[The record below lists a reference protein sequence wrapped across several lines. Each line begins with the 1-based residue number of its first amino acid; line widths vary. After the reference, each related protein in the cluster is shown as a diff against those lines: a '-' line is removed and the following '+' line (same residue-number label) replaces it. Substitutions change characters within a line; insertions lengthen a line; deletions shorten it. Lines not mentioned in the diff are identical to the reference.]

1 MTWQVLEQRWDKMK
15 FCIDKYPMGSFKG
28 QRSPGKYMDA
38 WLHKNLELY
47 ADKIVNDMTFLG
59 IIYSS
64 TLEVGTGKS
73 VLGTQIGEAWTEI
86 MNKKYNL
93 NLTFG
98 IDNIVWN
105 PKDLISKSTGT
116 NGFKKLP
123 KYSYVLL
130 DEWED
135 ANYWSELGMTLRQ
148 FFRKCRQ
155 LNLFIVC
162 IIPNWFQLPLS
173 YAVSRS
179 LFAIDVKFNDKLDRG
194 FFGFYNFPA
203 KRFLYMNGKK
213 QHNYK
218 VNRPTFDGQF
228 PDGYGVPE
236 KEYRE
241 AKLQDLIRYE
251 KENPEK
257 KNKSQL
263 LREQNLK
270 VFNNILKNH
279 PKIPNEELSKFF
291 GVSIR
296 TITDWKKGD
305 VSEIEDE
312 SSNYIITT
320 NKKDIFVDEERLEQQ
335 EKERA
340 LENNNGQE

>member
-1 MTWQVLEQRWDKMK
+1 MK

-73 VLGTQIGEAWTEI
+73 VLATQLGEAWTEI
-86 MNKKYNL
+86 MNNKYNL

-98 IDNIVWN
+98 IDNIVWR
-105 PKDLISKSTGT
+105 PKDLIDKATGN
-116 NGFKKLP
+116 NGFEKLP
-123 KYSYVLL
+123 KYSFILL

-135 ANYWSELGMTLRQ
+135 SNYWSELGITLRQ

-218 VNRPTFDGQF
+218 CNRPTFDGQF

-236 KEYRE
+236 SEYRE
-241 AKLQDLIRYE
+241 AKLDDLIRYE

-257 KNKSQL
+257 KTIVQ
-263 LREQNLK
+263 REREIKIKVMKNL
-270 VFNNILKNH
+270 I
-279 PKIPNEELSKFF
+279 KINPEITTEELAKTI
-291 GVSIR
+291 GVSERSISR
-296 TITDWKKGD
+296 WKVGD
-305 VSEIEDE
+305 VDDLPLTGD
-312 SSNYIITT
+312 NHIITT
-320 NKKDIFVDEERLEQQ
+320 KKKEIIVDEERLEQQ
-335 EKERA
+335 EKEKII
-340 LENNNGQE
+340 ENNNGQEE

>member
-1 MTWQVLEQRWDKMK
+1 MK
-15 FCIDKYPMGSFKG
+15 FQVDKYPMGSFKG

-38 WLHKNLELY
+38 WMYKNLELY

-73 VLGTQIGEAWTEI
+73 VFATQIGEAWTEI
-86 MNKKYNL
+86 MNRKYNL
-93 NLTFG
+93 NLEFG
-98 IDNIVWN
+98 IDNIVWR
-105 PKDLISKSTGT
+105 PKDLIDKATGN

-123 KYSYVLL
+123 KYSYILL

-135 ANYWSELGMTLRQ
+135 SNYWSELGVTLRQ

-179 LFAIDVKFNDKLDRG
+179 LFAIDVKFNDNLDRG

-218 VNRPTFDGQF
+218 CNRPTFNGQF

-236 KEYRE
+236 NEYRK
-241 AKLQDLIRYE
+241 AKLDDLIAYE

-257 KNKSQL
+257 KTKSQAEKEIKI
-263 LREQNLK
+263 RMMNGFVK
-270 VFNNILKNH
+270 FN
-279 PKIPNEELSKFF
+279 PKLTNKELGIIC
-291 GVSIR
+291 GVSER
-296 TITDWKKGD
+296 TIMRWKGGD
-305 VSEIEDE
+305 VSDMTPPND
-312 SSNYIITT
+312 NYNITT
-320 NKKDIFVDEERLEQQ
+320 DKKEIIVDEEGLEKAEQ
-335 EKERA
+335 EKIK
-340 LENNNGQE
+340 ENNHE

>member
-1 MTWQVLEQRWDKMK
+1 MK
-15 FCIDKYPMGSFKG
+15 FQVNKYPMGSFKG

-38 WLHKNLELY
+38 WMYKNLELY

-73 VLGTQIGEAWTEI
+73 VFATQIGEAWTEI

-93 NLTFG
+93 NLEFG
-98 IDNIVWN
+98 IDNIVWR
-105 PKDLISKSTGT
+105 PKDLIDKATGN

-123 KYSYVLL
+123 KYSYILL

-135 ANYWSELGMTLRQ
+135 SNYWSDLGVTLRQ

-179 LFAIDVKFNDKLDRG
+179 LFAIDVKFNDNLDRG

-218 VNRPTFDGQF
+218 CNRPTFNGQF

-236 KEYRE
+236 QEYRK
-241 AKLQDLIRYE
+241 AKLDDLIAYE

-257 KNKSQL
+257 KTAAQKEKDVKIQVMHNLLEKNPKFTNQQL
-263 LREQNLK
+263 GDICE
-270 VFNNILKNH
+270 
-279 PKIPNEELSKFF
+279 
-291 GVSIR
+291 VSER
-296 TITDWKKGD
+296 TIRRWKEGGVGD
-305 VSEIEDE
+305 MDSAED
-312 SSNYIITT
+312 NYIITT
-320 NKKDIFVDEERLEQQ
+320 DKKEIIVDDDRLEKEEQ
-335 EKERA
+335 ERKKED
-340 LENNNGQE
+340 NHG

>member
-1 MTWQVLEQRWDKMK
+1 MK

-28 QRSPGKYMDA
+28 QRSPGKYMDG
-38 WLHKNLELY
+38 WLYKNLELY

-73 VLGTQIGEAWTEI
+73 VLATQIGEAWTEI
-86 MNKKYNL
+86 MNRKHNL
-93 NLTFG
+93 NLKFG
-98 IDNIVWN
+98 IDNIVWR
-105 PKDLISKSTGT
+105 PKDLIDKATGN
-116 NGFKKLP
+116 NGFEKLP
-123 KYSYVLL
+123 KYSYILL

-135 ANYWSELGMTLRQ
+135 SNYWSELGITLRQ

-179 LFAIDVKFNDKLDRG
+179 LFAIDVKFNDKLERG

-218 VNRPTFDGQF
+218 INRPTFNGQF

-236 KEYRE
+236 SEYRE
-241 AKLQDLIRYE
+241 AKLNDLIQYE
-251 KENPEK
+251 KENPVKKTIAQREK
-257 KNKSQL
+257 EIKI
-263 LREQNLK
+263 K
-270 VFNNILKNH
+270 VMNNILKKDSNLT
-279 PKIPNEELSKFF
+279 NLELSKII
-291 GVSIR
+291 GVSPMSISR
-296 TITDWKKGD
+296 WRRGD
-305 VSEIEDE
+305 VEDTPLT
-312 SSNYIITT
+312 SNNYTITT
-320 NKKDIFVDEERLEQQ
+320 NKKEIIVDEEKLERDEKQKELDYSNNSKQDEQQ
-335 EKERA
+335 
-340 LENNNGQE
+340 

>member
-1 MTWQVLEQRWDKMK
+1 MK
-15 FCIDKYPMGSFKG
+15 YCIDKYPMGSFKG

-38 WLHKNLELY
+38 WLYKNLELY

-73 VLGTQIGEAWTEI
+73 VLATQIGEAWTEI
-86 MNKKYNL
+86 MNKKYGL

-98 IDNIVWN
+98 VDNLAWK
-105 PKDLISKSTGT
+105 PKDLIDKATGN

-123 KYSYVLL
+123 QYSYVLL

-135 ANYWSELGMTLRQ
+135 SNYWSELGVSLRQ

-218 VNRPTFDGQF
+218 VNRPTFEGQF

-241 AKLQDLIRYE
+241 AKLRDLIQYE

-257 KNKSQL
+257 KDKRQL
-263 LREQNLK
+263 LKEQNQKIL
-270 VFNNILKNH
+270 NNILKNS
-279 PKIPNEELSKFF
+279 PKITNDELSKFF

-296 TITDWKKGD
+296 TITDWKQGG
-305 VSEIEDE
+305 VSEIEE
-312 SSNYIITT
+312 RSSNYIITT
-320 NKKDIFVDEERLEQQ
+320 NKKELFVDEERLERQ
-335 EKERA
+335 EKEKMA
-340 LENNNGQE
+340 ENNNGQE